1 MSGTGGIYKTT
12 DGGATWTFSNSIGA
26 YDIFFTDVNNG
37 CAIGYGYDIWKT
49 INGGTTWTKQYDNIG
64 LNRSNAIYFSDAN
77 TGYAVGGDSFNSSI
91 LKTVNGGITWS
102 EKYSSSVLST
112 LTSVWF
118 TSNNIGYAVGYEGIL
133 AKTIDGGSSW
143 NLEKISDEPL
153 NSVKF
158 FNASIGYITGDYG
171 AILKTTNGTIGVQE
185 NPNFSNLTILPNP
198 ASNILILNLNQFND
212 LQNTSVSIYSI
223 QGQLLKQL
231 LITQSQ
237 TGIDIHDF
245 PAGLY
250 VVKVNNEKESF
261 ISKFVKE

>member
-1 MSGTGGIYKTT
+1 M
-12 DGGATWTFSNSIGA
+12 
-26 YDIFFTDVNNG
+26 
-37 CAIGYGYDIWKT
+37 
-49 INGGTTWTKQYDNIG
+49 
-64 LNRSNAIYFSDAN
+64 
-77 TGYAVGGDSFNSSI
+77 
-91 LKTVNGGITWS
+91 
-102 EKYSSSVLST
+102 
-112 LTSVWF
+112 
-118 TSNNIGYAVGYEGIL
+118 
-133 AKTIDGGSSW
+133 
-143 NLEKISDEPL
+143 P
-153 NSVKF
+153 
-158 FNASIGYITGDYG
+158 
-171 AILKTTNGTIGVQE
+171 
-185 NPNFSNLTILPNP
+185 P